1 MDKLNNNATTTITT
15 DLLYE
20 NLADPSKLLP
30 LKQTAKIVNNDNAS
44 ENEGSFMLELNNDA
58 KKTSLKMDF
67 NSDKEKSRS
76 HQTVEKSVEKSVVK
90 SVVKSVE
97 KSVGKSIKKSS
108 SRLASRDR
116 SVSKSV
122 HATELRQAIN
132 NNLKMNMDKFTSEE
146 NKNDSKPPTV
156 NPVFPPQPDLQEQRK
171 QAVNNVVENVV
182 DNAIDNAVDNAV
194 DNIATAKE
202 LKFKKM
208 ECLAKLMH
216 IKNMGIE
223 LTRKDY
229 NMNSDL
235 EDLQAELKY
244 QSDIQSKKDGIQ
256 LCKSIMCN
264 AITGIE
270 FLNERYDPFGF
281 KLKGWSDQVKMNK
294 DDFDSVFA
302 ELLEKYKGKGSK
314 MEPELKLAMMLVFS
328 GASFHASQVINTGL
342 PMIDDVIKNNP
353 QLMSKVQSGIN
364 KTISGP
370 TEFEKKKEIYES
382 VKKIHN
388 DKLRQVNKQVNHTNL
403 ADKTQKPEQKVN
415 TKPMTVKNLLQNIK
429 KTIPLDSANNSITI
443 GDTIDNEDHSSE
455 NKTSVSK
462 NVKTK
467 SRLAG
472 RNKVQLVND

>member
-1 MDKLNNNATTTITT
+1 MNKSKKNIATTTTT
-15 DLLYE
+15 DFLYE

-30 LKQTAKIVNNDNAS
+30 LNQTAKIVNNENAS
-44 ENEGSFMLELNNDA
+44 ENEDSYMVEINNDT

-67 NSDKEKSRS
+67 NSEKEKSKS
-76 HQTVEKSVEKSVVK
+76 NSPKTVERFPKKE
-90 SVVKSVE
+90 
-97 KSVGKSIKKSS
+97 IRKSS

-116 SVSKSV
+116 SSSHSV
-122 HATELRQAIN
+122 HVTELKQAIN
-132 NNLKMNMDKFTSEE
+132 DNLKINMNNFTSE
-146 NKNDSKPPTV
+146 KNPKPPTI
-156 NPVFPPQPDLQEQRK
+156 NPVSPPSQIFPSQTEIQEPQKR
-171 QAVNNVVENVV
+171 
-182 DNAIDNAVDNAV
+182 AVDNAV
-194 DNIATAKE
+194 NGISTAKE
-202 LKFKKM
+202 IKFKKM

-244 QSDIQSKKDGIQ
+244 QSDLQSSKDGIQ

-270 FLNERYDPFGF
+270 FLNEKYDPFGF
-281 KLKGWSDQVKMNK
+281 KLKGWSKQVKMNK

-302 ELLEKYKGKGSK
+302 ELLEKYKGNGSK

-342 PMIDDVIKNNP
+342 PMIDDVIKNSP
-353 QLMSKVQSGIN
+353 KLMSKLQSGIN

-382 VKKIHN
+382 VKKMHN
-388 DKLRQVNKQVNHTNL
+388 EKIKQANKQQQVKPQQVKPQQVNKPRI
-403 ADKTQKPEQKVN
+403 PEQKLN

-429 KTIPLDSANNSITI
+429 RTIPLDSVTNNSITV
-443 GDTIDNEDHSSE
+443 GDTIETENQTSDNR
-455 NKTSVSK
+455 TSVSK

-467 SRLAG
+467 TRLAE
-472 RNKVQLVND
+472 RNKVNLRSE

>member
-1 MDKLNNNATTTITT
+1 MDKLKNNAATTITT

-44 ENEGSFMLELNNDA
+44 ENEGSFMLELNNDV

-67 NSDKEKSRS
+67 NSEKKSKS
-76 HQTVEKSVEKSVVK
+76 PQTVEKST
-90 SVVKSVE
+90 
-97 KSVGKSIKKSS
+97 KKLS
-108 SRLASRDR
+108 SRLATRDR
-116 SVSKSV
+116 SVSHSV
-122 HATELRQAIN
+122 HATELKEAIN
-132 NNLKMNMDKFTSEE
+132 NNLKMNMDNFTSEE
-146 NKNDSKPPTV
+146 NKNNSKPPTV
-156 NPVFPPQPDLQEQRK
+156 NPVFPLPQLFPSQPEIQEQQK
-171 QAVNNVVENVV
+171 Q
-182 DNAIDNAVDNAV
+182 AVDNAV
-194 DNIATAKE
+194 NNIATVKE
-202 LKFKKM
+202 IKFKKM

-216 IKNMGIE
+216 IKNIGIE

-270 FLNERYDPFGF
+270 FLNDKYDPFGF

-370 TEFEKKKEIYES
+370 TEFDKKKEIYNS
-382 VKKIHN
+382 IKKMHN
-388 DKLRQVNKQVNHTNL
+388 DKLKQVDKQVNQSNL
-403 ADKTQKPEQKVN
+403 ADKSQKPKQKVN
-415 TKPMTVKNLLQNIK
+415 TKPMTVKNLLQNIR

-443 GDTIDNEDHSSE
+443 GDTIDTENQSSD

-462 NVKTK
+462 DVKTK